1 LLLARR
7 EIVDKLGMADKTP
20 SASRLD
26 GAGEVEFFG
35 VKLKVNNPRLAAL
48 LNSDVTDEVTVVVQR
63 ARGVFAA
70 DEPDAADAS
79 GDAAD
84 ALVEQTIA
92 DAAPA
97 DVQLRRAD
105 VQFPP
110 GDYAPL
116 GALVE
121 HPA

>member
-1 LLLARR
+1 
-7 EIVDKLGMADKTP
+7 MAEKTS

-70 DEPDAADAS
+70 DEPDEAADTL
-79 GDAAD
+79 GDAVEV
-84 ALVEQTIA
+84 LVEQAIA

-97 DVQLRRAD
+97 DVQLRRVDAQLPPDD
-105 VQFPP
+105 VEPR
-110 GDYAPL
+110 GAP
-116 GALVE
+116 VE
-121 HPA
+121 YPA

>member
-1 LLLARR
+1 MG
-7 EIVDKLGMADKTP
+7 EKTP
-20 SASRLD
+20 PASRLD

-35 VKLKVNNPRLAAL
+35 VKLKVNNSRLAAL

-63 ARGVFAA
+63 ARGVFAG
-70 DEPDAADAS
+70 DEAEASADAS

-84 ALVEQTIA
+84 TLVEQAIA

-110 GDYAPL
+110 DEDGPRSAPI
-116 GALVE
+116 E
-121 HPA
+121 YPA

>member
-1 LLLARR
+1 
-7 EIVDKLGMADKTP
+7 MAEKTS

-48 LNSDVTDEVTVVVQR
+48 LNSDVTDEVTGVVQR

-70 DEPDAADAS
+70 DEPDAATDAS
-79 GDAAD
+79 GDATDVLGVQA
-84 ALVEQTIA
+84 IA

-105 VQFPP
+105 T
-110 GDYAPL
+110 
-116 GALVE
+116 
-121 HPA
+121 